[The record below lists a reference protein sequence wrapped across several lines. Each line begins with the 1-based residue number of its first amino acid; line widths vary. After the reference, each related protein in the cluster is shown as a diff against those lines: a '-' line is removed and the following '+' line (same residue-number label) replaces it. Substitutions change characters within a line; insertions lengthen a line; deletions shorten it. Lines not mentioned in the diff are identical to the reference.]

1 MPPLSRRHTVMGL
14 AGTVT
19 AAAASGLAAGPAAG
33 QASGQAAPVG
43 NPGLLLVYG
52 RSTDA
57 GRMRQYAMAL
67 PPVYA
72 AHEGY
77 YLGIGG
83 QGRGVNWIEG
93 GAAWQG
99 RSLVLAHFPSLAR
112 VQEFWWSEPY
122 RAAVRLRERAGV
134 FSVQGLEAG
143 GPVAFQGAGSAYL
156 VMLLASTDARR
167 ADAAGAALSAAVSAS
182 GGAMLTGTSATAP
195 VALEGD
201 LPFDRVWIAGW
212 PDAAARERYLA
223 SRAGRAAA
231 RLRAAAGFTVAAT
244 LDGVARAQRPP
255 AASATPAATPP
266 APASGT

>member
-1 MPPLSRRHTVMGL
+1 MPPLSRRDALAALAATGAAAGL
-14 AGTVT
+14 AG
-19 AAAASGLAAGPAAG
+19 SGPTSAQPMEA
-33 QASGQAAPVG
+33 G

-57 GRMRQYAMAL
+57 ARMRQYAMAL
-67 PPVYA
+67 PPIYA
-72 AHEGY
+72 AHDGY

-93 GAAWQG
+93 GPSWQT

-134 FSVQGLEAG
+134 FSVQGLDAT
-143 GPVAFQGAGSAYL
+143 GPVVNQGAGAAYL
-156 VMLLASTDARR
+156 VMLLATADARR
-167 ADAAGAALSAAVSAS
+167 ADVAATALGAAVAAS
-182 GGAMLTGTSATAP
+182 GGAMLTGTQTGTGAAAP

-201 LPFDRVWIAGW
+201 LPFDRVWIASW
-212 PDAAARERYLA
+212 PDAAARERFLT
-223 SRAGRAAA
+223 SRAGRTAA
-231 RLRAAAGFTVAAT
+231 RLRAAAGMTVAAT

-255 AASATPAATPP
+255 AASPRPSPQPP
-266 APASGT
+266 SGS